1 MTAALRA
8 GDVVVLY
15 VLRHLLEGHALCVS
29 AVVLDELIG
38 SLSCVAVPAVHKGV
52 GEAAHVTRRDPCL
65 GVHYYRG
72 VKSDVIGAFLNEFL
86 PPRLLD
92 VVLELDAEGT
102 VVHAF
107 ASPPYISL
115 PGYTKPRP
123 LQRETILSIVFSELF
138 IILSFRWPASAVE
151 FIFAEI
157 FRGFEDAGAEILVFS
172 GSGRCA
178 GVCILNDVHLG
189 IREDEVDVFSEDI
202 KREIGVEIVLVLC
215 VKTFASE

>member
-72 VKSDVIGAFLNEFL
+72 VKSDVIGTFLNEFL

-102 VVHAF
+102 VVPCVCKSAVYL
-107 ASPPYISL
+107 ASGVHEAASL
-115 PGYTKPRP
+115 AERNYLIHCFFG
-123 LQRETILSIVFSELF
+123 VVHF
-138 IILSFRWPASAVE
+138 IILSV
-151 FIFAEI
+151 
-157 FRGFEDAGAEILVFS
+157 AGIS
-172 GSGRCA
+172 R
-178 GVCILNDVHLG
+178 
-189 IREDEVDVFSEDI
+189 
-202 KREIGVEIVLVLC
+202 
-215 VKTFASE
+215 